1 MANYKLSIIIP
12 CYLRPQRTL
21 RIFDCIVSQSFYP
34 YHCMFISDGCPSFHN
49 QLSNGLFNK
58 EYDNRNKIEFIELDK
73 NYGGWGYKARERGI
87 ELSNSEYTIFVD
99 NDDVILP
106 NHFENYF
113 NSITNTDFDF
123 VYINTFI
130 EPNNHVRHSQLEY
143 GFIGHS
149 ELIIKTS
156 FLKNMLPL
164 KASYGH
170 DYDLVSKML
179 NAGAKHSKSY
189 NEPTY
194 IVKSIPNKQEA
205 HID

>member
-21 RIFDCIVSQSFYP
+21 RVLDCVVSQSFHP

-49 QLSNGLFNK
+49 QLIGGLFNK

-73 NYGGWGYKARERGI
+73 NYGGWGYMAREKGI

-106 NHFENYF
+106 NHFENYY
-113 NSITNTDFDF
+113 NSIANTDYDF
-123 VYINTFI
+123 VYLNTHI
-130 EPNNHVRHSQLEY
+130 EHNNHIRHSKLEF
-143 GFIGHS
+143 GLIGHS

-179 NAGAKHSKSY
+179 NAGGKHNKSY

-194 IVKSIPNKQEA
+194 IVKSIPNKQETQ
-205 HID
+205 ID